1 MKTTISSFCT
11 IISALGLVMT
21 THAADERQHKTEPIT
36 NAVAV
41 IFPTQAGNSK
51 VAGIVML
58 KQEKG
63 YVQVTGQVTGLTPG
77 KHGFH
82 IHMFGDVSAPD
93 GTSAGG
99 HYNPLGHSHGGPD
112 SKQRHEGDLGNIEA
126 NARGVAKVNA
136 RANHVELHDII
147 GRSIVVHGGVDDLKS
162 QPSGN
167 AGPRVGI
174 GVIGLAETKT
184 TTAAKQ

>member
-1 MKTTISSFCT
+1 MKMTVLSICT
-11 IISALGLVMT
+11 MLAALGLVAT
-21 THAADERQHKTEPIT
+21 AQAADKHEHEADSI
-36 NAVAV
+36 NDAVAV
-41 IFPTQAGNSK
+41 IMPTKASNSN
-51 VAGIVML
+51 VAGIVKL

-63 YVQVTGQVTGLTPG
+63 YVQITGQVTGLKPG

-82 IHMFGDVSAPD
+82 IHMYGDVSAPD

-99 HYNPLGHSHGGPD
+99 HYNPLGRPHGGPN
-112 SKQRHEGDLGNIEA
+112 SKARHEGDLGNIEA
-126 NARGVAKVNA
+126 GARGVAQVNVKVS
-136 RANHVELHDII
+136 HVDLHHIL

-174 GVIGLAETKT
+174 GVIGLAAETT
-184 TTAAKQ
+184 ATAAK

>member
-1 MKTTISSFCT
+1 MKMTVLSICT
-11 IISALGLVMT
+11 MFSTLGLVVAAQ
-21 THAADERQHKTEPIT
+21 AADKHEHMANPIED
-36 NAVAV
+36 AVAV
-41 IFPTQAGNSK
+41 IMPTKASNSD
-51 VAGIVML
+51 VAGVVRL

-82 IHMFGDVSAPD
+82 IHMYGDVTAPD

-99 HYNPLGHSHGGPD
+99 HYNPHGLPHGGPH
-112 SKQRHEGDLGNIEA
+112 SKARHDGDLGNIEA
-126 NARGVAKVNA
+126 NADGVANVNVK
-136 RANHVELHDII
+136 ANKVELHHVL

-162 QPSGN
+162 QPAGD

-184 TTAAKQ
+184 ATAAK